1 MADKPNSGFL
11 KKTIIGGI
19 VVLLPIGIVLFIGR
33 WLFRIVT
40 DAIQPLTNLITTH
53 SLVPEIV
60 GDAIVIALLLL
71 VSFLIGWL
79 VTTGLGNWFHARFD
93 HVLTKLTPG
102 YRLIREIVMQ
112 FLGDDGSSPFA
123 NGEVALVKI
132 FGADNDVKIT
142 AIVTSKSDDY
152 YTIML
157 PTCPNPTSG
166 LAYHVPRDLV
176 ELRPDIPV
184 DSAMRTIIACGAGS
198 AQLFG
203 WANSQVIE
211 AGAQPDELRPGTS

>member
-1 MADKPNSGFL
+1 MTDKSSSGFL
-11 KKTIIGGI
+11 KKTLIGGI
-19 VVLLPIGIVLFIGR
+19 IVLLPIGIVLFIAR
-33 WLFRIVT
+33 WLFRLVT
-40 DAIQPLTNLITTH
+40 DAIQPLTDLITAH
-53 SLVPEIV
+53 SFIPELV
-60 GDAIVIALLLL
+60 GDAIVIGLLLL
-71 VSFLIGWL
+71 FSFLVGWL

-93 HVLTKLTPG
+93 HVLAKLTPG

-142 AIVTSKSDDY
+142 AIVTSKSDAY

-166 LAYHVPRDLV
+166 LSYHVPRELV

-203 WANSQVIE
+203 WNNNRTGSDSITAAITK
-211 AGAQPDELRPGTS
+211 AD